1 MNLYPT
7 RSEAVEH
14 GIRRPLAAGI
24 EDLLY
29 EDGVPT
35 GVVEDYYDIGAI
47 SDETIE
53 LLVSPGV
60 ASPALYRPAPDT
72 YPSLFRKICEKHG
85 RSSW

>member
-7 RSEAVEH
+7 RSEAIEH
-14 GIRRPLAAGI
+14 EIRRPLAAGI

-35 GVVEDYYDIGAI
+35 GVVEDYYDIEAI

-53 LLVSPGV
+53 LFVRPGP
-60 ASPALYRPAPDT
+60 AGPALYCLAPDI
-72 YPSLFRKICEKHG
+72 YPALFRKICEKHG
-85 RSSW
+85 RSS